1 MMPGPVTLGKVS
13 TDSTF
18 QTRTRASTPMPIY
31 DFKCRSCATQFEAL
45 VLKKSPKCPKC
56 SGEDLE
62 RLLSMPALHTEG
74 THQRVMSNAKKAELK
89 TAAEKNHAQRQYEQS
104 HDD

>member
-1 MMPGPVTLGKVS
+1 MMPGPVTLGKVGIGGS
-13 TDSTF
+13 F
-18 QTRTRASTPMPIY
+18 QTRTRLRSPMPIY

-45 VLKKSPKCPKC
+45 VLKKTPKCPQC
-56 SGEDLE
+56 ASEDLE

-74 THQRVMSNAKKAELK
+74 THQRVMANAKKAERR
-89 TAAEKNHAQRQYEQS
+89 TGDEKAHAQRQYEQS